1 MFKGFFLA
9 QHYFYSLG
17 WYCSSASEMV
27 VCSFLHLLF
36 FFNCGKIYMQLTIQ
50 LFLQFSRPYSSVVW
64 SIFILLCSQHHHP
77 SPELC
82 FLSWKSETLYQLN
95 NNLPFSLP
103 FQSLPDSH
111 HSTFCFYAFDDFIK
125 TSYKWNRSIR
135 LSVTG
140 LFSLANYLQHSSH
153 LLILLFLIFKNPS

>member
-111 HSTFCFYAFDDFIK
+111 HSTFCFYAFDDFRDLIQVE
-125 TSYKWNRSIR
+125 SQY
-135 LSVTG
+135 
-140 LFSLANYLQHSSH
+140 SSFCDW
-153 LLILLFLIFKNPS
+153 LILLSKLSSTFIPSFNFTFFNF